1 MSNETL
7 FSSQRDELQKCE
19 CHLQSKG
26 GTRNSAICRYSF
38 VRYERYSLTAT
49 IKKDNTVGVEL
60 NFNKEFY
67 VPEEIGSVDEILE
80 ELKALDKELEEIG
93 I

>member
-1 MSNETL
+1 MNITSA
-7 FSSQRDELQKCE
+7 QRDLRVSVLNEMHFSAQRDKSLKCE

-49 IKKDNTVGVEL
+49 MR
-60 NFNKEFY
+60 Y
-67 VPEEIGSVDEILE
+67 VQINHCQPQLITSKG
-80 ELKALDKELEEIG
+80 
-93 I
+93 